1 MREVKVLRSLEHD
14 NIVRLLEVGRLQRK
28 LFLVF
33 EFVEGTILQVRLC
46 HITPRSLTCCYLHIA
61 EHII

>member
-33 EFVEGTILQVRLC
+33 EFVEGTILQVRLP
-46 HITPRSLTCCYLHIA
+46 HVAP
-61 EHII
+61 